1 LDEGKFSLTLIHA
14 LENAA
19 ETDYNIL
26 QHLMAQRHV
35 SSGMSLAQKHL
46 VLDLLKATGS
56 LEYTV
61 ATLRKISKEIDVEV
75 DSIESVTGIENRSLR
90 TLLDL
95 LKV

>member
-1 LDEGKFSLTLIHA
+1 MDEGKFSLTLIHA
-14 LENAA
+14 LENAVEA
-19 ETDYNIL
+19 DYNIL

-35 SSGMSLAQKHL
+35 YNGMSLAQKHL
-46 VLDLLKATGS
+46 VLDLLKAAGS

-61 ATLRKISKEIDVEV
+61 ATLRKISREIDVEV